1 MFRNSFMTRA
11 ELLEIGFRHLGS
23 GVEISSNAKFYR
35 PDLISIG
42 DHVRIDDFSVISVG
56 EESYIEDWVHIGVNV
71 FITAQKGVRIGKFS
85 GLSSGVRVFGS
96 SDNFSESYAMH
107 PKIPSEFRRVENI
120 QIVLECFNQVGA
132 NSVLLPGAHM
142 RVGSVLGS
150 ISLLKQESPEWQILA
165 GVPARIIGHRNHDK
179 DVLSKLEA
187 HIKNSYR

>member
-1 MFRNSFMTRA
+1 MSRNSFLTRA
-11 ELLEIGFRHLGS
+11 ALLEIGFRHLGH
-23 GVEISSNAKFYR
+23 GVEISSNAEFYR

-71 FITAQKGVRIGKFS
+71 FITGQKGVRIGKFS
-85 GLSSGVRVFGS
+85 GLSSGVRIFGS
-96 SDNFSESYAMH
+96 SDNFSDSYAMH
-107 PKIPSEFRRVENI
+107 PKLPGEFRRVENI

-142 RVGSVLGS
+142 RIGSVLGS
-150 ISLLKQESPEWQILA
+150 ISLLKEESPEWQILA
-165 GVPARIIGHRNHDK
+165 GVPARIIGRRNHNK